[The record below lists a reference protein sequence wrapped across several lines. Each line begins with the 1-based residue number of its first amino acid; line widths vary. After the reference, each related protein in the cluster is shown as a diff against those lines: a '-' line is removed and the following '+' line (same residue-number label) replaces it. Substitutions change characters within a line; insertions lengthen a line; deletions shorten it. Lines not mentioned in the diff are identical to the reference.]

1 MKRVRAL
8 LIEDEAAKRERIG
21 AEISSFFSGDLTLD
35 ACDTFAQGT
44 QKLLQEKYDL
54 IVIDLLMPRRRGEA
68 AVDISEEIIDHLG
81 ESSLNRFTTVVA
93 ISRFEDVVAQ
103 RRMEFTRAGILLIRY
118 SDDGEWQA
126 CLRVCMQKVASR
138 TLYDFVVVCALT
150 MERTAFEGIDRPN
163 FSIGGLRT
171 IAGMDCRE
179 LFLGDLRGVCVVQPN
194 MGLVDASIVAT
205 RALDAFSPRL
215 ICMSGICAG
224 FEGRTKLGTLVI
236 SDRSWDH
243 QAGKHRGDQF
253 EIRSYQEGVDNTT
266 RTSLSHLIEEDPKLA
281 GLASKPHQIQVP
293 SEAALLS
300 PSVSGSAVVASS
312 SYADVIKSQHGKV
325 AAVDMEVFGI
335 YRAAALYGSPVI
347 VFAAKTVVDH
357 ANENK
362 ADDLQQAG
370 AILSARFVVR
380 AVARLLGEDTA
391 ESGS

>member
-8 LIEDEAAKRERIG
+8 LIEDEPTKRARIE
-21 AEISSFFSGDLTLD
+21 AEMRSFFDGELVVD
-35 ACDTFAQGT
+35 ACDTFSEAT
-44 QKLLQEKYDL
+44 QKLLQSKYDL
-54 IVIDLLMPRRRGEA
+54 IVVDLLMPRRRGDA
-68 AVDISEEIIDHLG
+68 AVDISEEIIEHLG
-81 ESSLNRFTTVVA
+81 ESNLNRLTTVVA
-93 ISRFEDVVAQ
+93 ISRFEEVVDQ
-103 RRMEFTRAGILLIRY
+103 RRVEFTRAGVLVIRY
-118 SDDGEWQA
+118 SEDGEWQA
-126 CLRVCMQKVASR
+126 CLRVCMQKVAAR

-150 MERTAFEGIDRPN
+150 MERTAFEGVNRPE

-179 LFLGDLRGVCVVQPN
+179 LSLGDLRGVCVVQPH

-205 RALDAFSPRL
+205 RALETFSPRL

-224 FEGRTKLGTLVI
+224 FEGRTKLGTLVV

-253 EIRSYQEGVDNTT
+253 EIRSYQEGVDNAT
-266 RTSLSHLIEEDPKLA
+266 RISLSQLIEEDPKLA
-281 GLASKPHQIQVP
+281 ALASKPHQAQVP

-312 SYADVIKSQHGKV
+312 GYADVIKSQHGKV
-325 AAVDMEVFGI
+325 VAVDMEVFGI
-335 YRAAALYGSPVI
+335 YRAAALYASPVI

-362 ADDLQQAG
+362 ADDMQQAG
-370 AILSARFVVR
+370 AILSARFVVK
-380 AVARLLGEDTA
+380 ALARLLKGDCA
-391 ESGS
+391 E